1 MKDFLKRLD
10 LMRMALGMFIVLD
23 SYPLGFFFKEVVK
36 IPLPSEVFTAGFI
49 LFGMVLMV
57 HKTFLKTFYR
67 VNTPVFFAVMAFLG
81 TCLLYAFM
89 FNEVGLAERNKDMVY
104 YAFVIGYMFLLICL
118 PNEVARQVAFVGA
131 MFTLV
136 SNLALVYSLIIDPEW
151 TIGQRA
157 AIQYGEPGMKTGNP
171 HVFARNAQIG
181 IVCSL
186 LWAYRPNQNAII
198 KIIGIGLAIFNV
210 IIIMLTF
217 SKAAILAT
225 TMTAVI
231 YIAAN
236 LHRTSPRKVMQVLV
250 SPTSLIILALPFVGF
265 FVFISMRPDIWDIIQ
280 AYGGMI
286 YDRFSENILA
296 LLGLESEAAG
306 GVAELDVS
314 SANRALSVD
323 YTINVITDV
332 PYKLL
337 MGFGYKTF
345 YMDVPLLEALINQGI
360 FPFLIYAFIFYR
372 LWKDCLTVAYRG
384 GQNDVESLWAYCFF
398 LFFASYL
405 FAGRPY
411 EMAVFHPLCLFAR
424 FVNIYYPPELTPGYT
439 DQPPVAIE
447 EPEAVDLQPA

>member
-1 MKDFLKRLD
+1 MNNFLKRFD
-10 LMRMALGMFIVLD
+10 MMRLALGLFIVLD

-49 LFGMVLMV
+49 LLGMVLMI
-57 HKTFLKTFYR
+57 HSSFLKTFYLP
-67 VNTPVFFAVMAFLG
+67 NLPISFAVMAFLG
-81 TCLLYAFM
+81 TCILYAFL
-89 FNEVGLAERNKDMVY
+89 FNEEAMGERNKDMVY
-104 YAFVIGYMFLLICL
+104 YAFVVGYMFLLLCL
-118 PNEVARQVAFVGA
+118 PNEVAKEVAFVGA

-157 AIQYGEPGMKTGNP
+157 AIQYGEPGMRTGNP

-186 LWAYRPNQNAII
+186 LWAYRPNQNALI
-198 KIIGIGLAIFNV
+198 KMFGIGLVIFNV

-225 TMTAVI
+225 TMTTLI
-231 YIAAN
+231 YLLAN
-236 LHRTSPRKVMQVLV
+236 MHRTSPRKVAKALV
-250 SPTSLIILALPFVGF
+250 SPISLIILALPFIGL
-265 FVFISMRPDIWDIIQ
+265 FVFIAIRPDIWNIVLS
-280 AYGGMI
+280 YGDMI
-286 YDRFSENILA
+286 YERFSENIFA
-296 LLGLESEAAG
+296 LLGLESSSGDA
-306 GVAELDVS
+306 VAELDVS
-314 SANRALSVD
+314 SANRALSLE
-323 YTINVITDV
+323 YTINVINNV

-337 MGFGYKTF
+337 LGFGYKSF
-345 YMDVPLLEALINQGI
+345 YMDVPILEALINQGI
-360 FPFLIYAFIFYR
+360 VPFLIYVFMFYR

-384 GQNDVESLWAYCFF
+384 GQNDMESLWTYCFF

-424 FVNIYYPPELTPGYT
+424 YVNVYYPPELASGYT
-439 DQPPVAIE
+439 DQPTV
-447 EPEAVDLQPA
+447 AVDEPDLSVLQPA